1 MAFLWNIFKGIWID
15 KKNFKKFLVYNK
27 LIIKIYKFAPLKTL
41 KKNLYYG

>member
-1 MAFLWNIFKGIWID
+1 MISTPLLMWNLSD

>member
-1 MAFLWNIFKGIWID
+1 MHFSKNNLKGILIE